1 MQAWPGLRQEPVVPL
16 AWSLVA
22 RLVEVEVG
30 EGVGCEDSFPASV
43 FVLINLEI
51 CQRGALPE

>member
-1 MQAWPGLRQEPVVPL
+1 MQAWPGLQEPVVPL

-30 EGVGCEDSFPASV
+30 RAWGREDSFPASV

-51 CQRGALPE
+51 CQLGALP

>member
-1 MQAWPGLRQEPVVPL
+1 MPL

-22 RLVEVEVG
+22 RLVEVVVG
-30 EGVGCEDSFPASV
+30 EGVGCEGSFPASV

>member
-1 MQAWPGLRQEPVVPL
+1 MPL

-22 RLVEVEVG
+22 RLVEVG
-30 EGVGCEDSFPASV
+30 EGVGCEGSFPASV